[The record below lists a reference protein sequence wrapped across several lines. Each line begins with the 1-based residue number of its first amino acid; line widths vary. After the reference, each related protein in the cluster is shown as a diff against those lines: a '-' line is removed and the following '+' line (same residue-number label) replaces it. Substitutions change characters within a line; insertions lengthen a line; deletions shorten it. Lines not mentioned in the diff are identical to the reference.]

1 VTPGAGSQP
10 VAAERREPI
19 APAFGGDFVSTNLD
33 LGLSVVIALGL
44 PFACAWL
51 FSLTGGALAPLYLY
65 YVIAC
70 VLIVRWRK
78 GSLDY
83 GRPQRWPWALFGAG
97 LLVTALITLNNWGN
111 YPDYG
116 ATPLGLALTVL
127 IWAPLNGAMEQLI
140 WLYPLDAWRN
150 RWRSGWQRWAGIVIG
165 GLLFLILITLI
176 HVIFWALFLPLT
188 NPHPLAWASPV
199 LNTFLA
205 VVYAALYYRA
215 RSFWP
220 TFVIHT
226 LVDLQ
231 LVLLAN
237 YSILPDL

>member
-1 VTPGAGSQP
+1 VTAAPPHAI
-10 VAAERREPI
+10 AAEQSSPSG
-19 APAFGGDFVSTNLD
+19 APFGGDIASTNAD
-33 LGLSVVIALGL
+33 LWLSALVALGL
-44 PFACAWL
+44 PFACAGL
-51 FSLTGGALAPLYLY
+51 FALTGGALAPLYLY

-70 VLIVRWRK
+70 IVIVRWRK

-83 GRPQRWPWALFGAG
+83 GRPARWPWAFFGAG
-97 LLVTALITLNNWGN
+97 LALTALITWNNWGN
-111 YPDYG
+111 FPDYG
-116 ATPLGLALTVL
+116 ATPLGLALTAI
-127 IWAPLNGAMEQLI
+127 IWAPLNGFLEQLI

-150 RWRSGWQRWAGIVIG
+150 RWRSGRLRWLGRIIG
-165 GLLFLILITLI
+165 GGLYVILITLI
-176 HVIFWALFLPLT
+176 HVVFWTRFLPVAGA
-188 NPHPLAWASPV
+188 HPFAWVSPI

-205 VVYAALYYRA
+205 VIYAALYYQA

-237 YSILPDL
+237 YSIVGDL